1 MLALTSLC
9 RCFNPVCTSFFVP
22 ADARTH
28 ARTRLIRLIGVLS
41 TISVGQVS
49 YVIGLPRIGGN
60 RMPFRRAQI
69 GALLAITD
77 ITWVFMIEVVITDY
91 MGRLRYILSE
101 NRLNSRVQFV
111 SRILLGNLV
120 YV

>member
-9 RCFNPVCTSFFVP
+9 RFFNAVCTSFFVP

-28 ARTRLIRLIGVLS
+28 WVYCLIGVLS

-49 YVIGLPRIGGN
+49 YFIGLPRIGGN

-77 ITWVFMIEVVITDY
+77 ITWVFMLEVVITDY